1 MLSPSESLN
10 IAELA
15 IYLPLL
21 FLTLFIVYRHG
32 VHRQTGWIYLSIF
45 GLIRIIGAAL
55 GIAAAKNNPP
65 GNDSDLEW
73 SAILGS
79 VGISPLLLASLGLL
93 KRMYASRFGRRG
105 FSF

>member
-1 MLSPSESLN
+1 MLSPSESLD

-21 FLTLFIVYRHG
+21 LLTLVVVVRHG
-32 VHRQTGWIYLSIF
+32 IHRQAGWIYLAIF
-45 GLIRIIGAAL
+45 CLIRIIGAAL
-55 GIAAAKNNPP
+55 GIAAEKKSSNV
-65 GNDSDLEW
+65 SDLEW

-93 KRMYASRFGRRG
+93 KQM
-105 FSF
+105 